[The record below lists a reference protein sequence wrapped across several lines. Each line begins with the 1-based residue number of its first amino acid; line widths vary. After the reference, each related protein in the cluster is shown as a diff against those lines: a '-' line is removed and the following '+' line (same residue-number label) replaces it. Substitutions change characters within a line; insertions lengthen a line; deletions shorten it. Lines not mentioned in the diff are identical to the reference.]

1 MSSYQEKACALSSAC
16 LCLPAAC
23 GRWPAAASAAL
34 GTWGQPDLGRCSV
47 HGAAAVPSK
56 YLLPGGSSSRL
67 AGLTIA
73 GGGGVQRRC
82 RNRFLRGNPDG

>member
-1 MSSYQEKACALSSAC
+1 VPSLLPVCAC
-16 LCLPAAC
+16 LLRAGG
-23 GRWPAAASAAL
+23 GRPL

>member
-1 MSSYQEKACALSSAC
+1 
-16 LCLPAAC
+16 
-23 GRWPAAASAAL
+23 
-34 GTWGQPDLGRCSV
+34 LGRCSV